1 MFHVKHFL
9 FFSRSF
15 LCLCMG
21 SIIFIKLFENRY
33 LGDAEWEVVVFA
45 DAGKLVLPVLVFRF
59 QNVRNTKYSAS
70 SVLVP
75 DGASA

>member
-1 MFHVKHFL
+1 M
-9 FFSRSF
+9 
-15 LCLCMG
+15 
-21 SIIFIKLFENRY
+21 
-33 LGDAEWEVVVFA
+33 GDAEWEVVVLA

-75 DGASA
+75 DGARA